1 MKSFIKKE
9 TPEKPDQTEI
19 LSKWFETEMRLAGI
33 FLDSPMNRYKKF
45 QKIIKV
51 IVDRY

>member
-19 LSKWFETEMRLAGI
+19 LSKWFETEKTEMRLAGI
-33 FLDSPMNRYKKF
+33 FLDSPMNTRNSK
-45 QKIIKV
+45 
-51 IVDRY
+51 R